1 MQHEALSDAQI
12 RTLAEEIRDGT
23 IAAET
28 DWVEWKRSI
37 DFSTA
42 GGRFPLAKNVL
53 GMANRMPEIALRNL
67 GGYGYI
73 VAGAKRGSIVGVDPV
88 DPAKLHDWIDPY
100 IGATGPDWQPRYV
113 TVDDKTLVVIE
124 VAPPRPGDPIHTL
137 RKECNSFQRG
147 TIFAR
152 KNGKTHQADD
162 QDVANLEQRARGAR
176 LDLSLMLIG
185 PERMSWFDRAAVKAE
200 ITRIADRSRDAQL
213 AHARNYSTAG
223 GPHSAFAPAISR
235 TMAAASMGERRSLD
249 EYESEVGEW
258 HSEWTHEAF
267 QHWVESCML
276 AGHGVHSLRLHN
288 LTDQNFAEVQ
298 VRLHIDGVQVEE
310 ELPTA
315 AVELPRKPT
324 PFGKGTSLFGIE
336 NFNRHLLMP
345 IVDFATPFDQPEF
358 SVTQL
363 NGAVEVVWNAGHLRP
378 MGSVDSA
385 ELCILVDAPQDSN
398 HLPIAWSATSTSVN
412 GVHQGV
418 LEIPIAPHPTHLDDI
433 DHDLRD

>member
-73 VAGAKRGSIVGVDPV
+73 VAGAERGSIVGVDPV
-88 DPAKLHDWIDPY
+88 DPAQLHDWIDPY

-137 RKECNSFQRG
+137 RKECDSFQRG

-162 QDVANLEQRARGAR
+162 QDVANLEQRAKGAR
-176 LDLSLMLIG
+176 LDLDLLLIG
-185 PERMSWFDRAAVKAE
+185 AETMSWFDRTAVEAE
-200 ITRIADRSRDAQL
+200 ITRIADSSQDSQLEHARGYSTRGQPEIAL
-213 AHARNYSTAG
+213 AH
-223 GPHSAFAPAISR
+223 
-235 TMAAASMGERRSLD
+235 TMRRALANVYREEQRSLD
-249 EYESEVGEW
+249 EYKSEVDEW
-258 HSEWTHEAF
+258 HAKWTHNAP
-267 QHWVESCML
+267 QHWVENYML
-276 AGHGVHSLRLHN
+276 AGHGIYSLRLRN
-288 LTDQNFAEVQ
+288 LTDQNFASVK
-298 VRLHIDGVQVEE
+298 VRLRIEGVQVEDDLRPE
-310 ELPTA
+310 
-315 AVELPRKPT
+315 AVELPKRPR
-324 PFGKGTSLFGIE
+324 PFGRGTSLLDLGVFNQGILIP
-336 NFNRHLLMP
+336 R
-345 IVDFATPFDQPEF
+345 VDFATSFAPPEL
-358 SVTQL
+358 SVIQL
-363 NGAVEVVWNAGHLRP
+363 DGAVEVVWDAGHLRP
-378 MGSVDSA
+378 VESIDSV
-385 ELCILVDAPQDSN
+385 ELGILVDAPQDSS
-398 HLPIAWSATSTSVN
+398 HLAITWSATSTSVN

-418 LEIPIAPHPTHLDDI
+418 REIPLAAHPTLLDDI
-433 DHDLRD
+433 DHDLHD